1 MSQHH
6 RSFTP
11 RIARMMRELDGTETA
26 PKDAVELA
34 KSVTDR
40 GADLRKR
47 TAELWFKASAAG
59 VVPSWNGSR
68 VRAR

>member
-6 RSFTP
+6 RIFTP
-11 RIARMMRELDGTETA
+11 RIARMMRELEGIETA
-26 PKDAVELA
+26 RKDAANVA

-59 VVPSWNGSR
+59 VAPLWNGSR
-68 VRAR
+68 VRSR